1 MAGLIDLENFV
12 SPENLESL
20 RSNLVNLPAG
30 ETVSISSDDFRKLSG
45 HDISEFCSEGR
56 LMMGNL
62 AAASNCSIDT
72 TTGIAVFTKNQAQP
86 VAGVRPSFSREG
98 SQANRAEHA
107 A

>member
-1 MAGLIDLENFV
+1 
-12 SPENLESL
+12 
-20 RSNLVNLPAG
+20 
-30 ETVSISSDDFRKLSG
+30 
-45 HDISEFCSEGR
+45 
-56 LMMGNL
+56 MMGNL

-72 TTGIAVFTKNQAQP
+72 TTGIAVFTKNQARP